1 MTPDMIVIGLAVAWS
16 LSLPFAPDALFTLV
30 DNAVGVLVLLLVV
43 LLALPQG
50 PVPGVLVLI
59 AIALTFVERNR
70 RKVSKKLLT
79 DGQPSLKQQL
89 APAPPMSE
97 LEVHPEWEN
106 ADESGSDDSTF
117 YPKEDSSESFEP
129 VAASINEKT
138 AIPTIDSNTGS
149 DSAERFF
156 IRNHLAKTELD

>member
-30 DNAVGVLVLLLVV
+30 DNVVGVLILLLLV

-79 DGQPSLKQQL
+79 DGQPSLQQQL
-89 APAPPMSE
+89 APAPPMSQE
-97 LEVHPEWEN
+97 EAHPEWEN
-106 ADESGSDDSTF
+106 AQETEEVTF
-117 YPKEDSSESFEP
+117 YPKEDANEEFEP